1 MAQLSVAAAA
11 KLVAKDRKTLY
22 RLIKDGTLSATLS
35 DSGMR
40 QIETSELLRVF
51 GAFGPIRDTCDSLAT
66 VAMPQHE
73 TRDATRTET
82 NRIALLEA
90 ELRHARELLEVKDS
104 QIQDLRQSIRMLD
117 APRPSAAPQKRFW
130 SWGKNKN

>member
-11 KLVAKDRKTLY
+11 KLVVKDRKTLY

-35 DSGMR
+35 DSGTR
-40 QIETSELLRVF
+40 QVETSELLRVF
-51 GAFGPIRDTCDSLAT
+51 GAFEHMRDTCDSRAT

-73 TRDATRTET
+73 TPPET
-82 NRIALLEA
+82 VRIALLEA
-90 ELRHARELLEVKDS
+90 ELRHARELLEAKES

-117 APRPSAAPQKRFW
+117 APRQPAAPQKRFW
-130 SWGKNKN
+130 SWGKSKQRD